1 MEKKYDDMGSAI
13 CGTLEEVRRVLDM
26 LPVTGKAYCA
36 ALVNADNALLA
47 VLDEL
52 RSGRVVVTVKEAAK
66 EKGDDSD

>member
-36 ALVNADNALLA
+36 ALVSADNALLA
-47 VLDEL
+47 VINEI
-52 RSGRVVVTVKEAAK
+52 RSGRVVVKIAESNTE
-66 EKGDDSD
+66 EKKD

>member
-52 RSGRVVVTVKEAAK
+52 RSGRVVVKIAESKTE
-66 EKGDDSD
+66 EKKD

>member
-36 ALVNADNALLA
+36 ALVSADNALLA
-47 VLDEL
+47 VINEI
-52 RSGRVVVTVKEAAK
+52 RSGRVTVSPARKD
-66 EKGDDSD
+66 EKGDDTD

>member
-47 VLDEL
+47 VINEI
-52 RSGRVVVTVKEAAK
+52 RSGRVVVKIAESKTEETK
-66 EKGDDSD
+66 D

>member
-36 ALVNADNALLA
+36 ALVSADNALLA

-52 RSGRVVVTVKEAAK
+52 RSGRVVVKIAEPKTEETK
-66 EKGDDSD
+66 D

>member
-1 MEKKYDDMGSAI
+1 MENKHDDIGSAI

-47 VLDEL
+47 VINEI
-52 RSGRVVVTVKEAAK
+52 RSGRVEVSAAVSEGK
-66 EKGDDSD
+66 SE

>member
-36 ALVNADNALLA
+36 ALVSADNALLA
-47 VLDEL
+47 VINEI
-52 RSGRVVVTVKEAAK
+52 RSGRVTVSAAVP
-66 EKGDDSD
+66 ENKGDGTD

>member
-36 ALVNADNALLA
+36 ALVSADNALLA
-47 VLDEL
+47 VINEI
-52 RSGRVVVTVKEAAK
+52 RSGRVTVSASVPEN
-66 EKGDDSD
+66 KGDGTD